1 MQRTCRD
8 DRNQRWRVINV
19 LSFFY
24 DHQIT
29 LLTCWL
35 RPISEF
41 RDLLEKCAATAM
53 SSKIIHSQKDFFKVM
68 VVDAVNLLDEDL
80 NERMIGMK
88 KVPGGALEV

>member
-1 MQRTCRD
+1 
-8 DRNQRWRVINV
+8 
-19 LSFFY
+19 
-24 DHQIT
+24 
-29 LLTCWL
+29 
-35 RPISEF
+35 
-41 RDLLEKCAATAM
+41 M